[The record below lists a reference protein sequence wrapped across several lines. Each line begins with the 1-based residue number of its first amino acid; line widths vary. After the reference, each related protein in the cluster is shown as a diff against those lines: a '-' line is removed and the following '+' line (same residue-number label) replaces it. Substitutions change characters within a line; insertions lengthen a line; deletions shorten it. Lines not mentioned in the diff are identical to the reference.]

1 MASVSLRCCF
11 HQVTSIDP
19 LRSGPRIAF
28 SLELDPL
35 SCWPR
40 PLTCQ
45 PTKSTAAKATPAVTR
60 WLGWGG
66 GRSCFSIQMLFRG
79 WGYKAGCG
87 CKSIVCAAVRRDFSV
102 SSLTLGLAVLSAPSV
117 QVPYSQVSAPEA
129 APEHRSLLM
138 VEEVHGG
145 GRGWGSI
152 EPTWVGALPGCWR
165 GRGQHRGRGAT
176 VVFFSGHQSAMAVC
190 CMMVQAS
197 AKTSPFIELLPPSV
211 SCRMSPHSP
220 QQSSAWVCSPDLTF
234 QHPALVCSSGHSLRL
249 GGQGRGQ
256 YPVYRSHSLL
266 LPQTVGVF
274 SSHREWGSPSVSS
287 GLPLLVRS
295 FSGCGDLSSL
305 QIPPGLQVPL
315 HFLSCSF
322 SFFFLLSYLSKQES
336 FLTFSLST
344 ACVHRGLWKFFR
356 FWCILVV
363 FVERDKLSL
372 PDPLASWSFCLY
384 FIFKQAK
391 DSSLF
396 SKSLRIF
403 PENSR

>member
-60 WLGWGG
+60 WLVGG
-66 GRSCFSIQMLFRG
+66 EALLFHSDALQGLRLQT
-79 WGYKAGCG
+79 GCG

-152 EPTWVGALPGCWR
+152 EPT
-165 GRGQHRGRGAT
+165 
-176 VVFFSGHQSAMAVC
+176 
-190 CMMVQAS
+190 
-197 AKTSPFIELLPPSV
+197 
-211 SCRMSPHSP
+211 
-220 QQSSAWVCSPDLTF
+220 
-234 QHPALVCSSGHSLRL
+234 
-249 GGQGRGQ
+249 
-256 YPVYRSHSLL
+256 
-266 LPQTVGVF
+266 
-274 SSHREWGSPSVSS
+274 
-287 GLPLLVRS
+287 
-295 FSGCGDLSSL
+295 
-305 QIPPGLQVPL
+305 
-315 HFLSCSF
+315 
-322 SFFFLLSYLSKQES
+322 
-336 FLTFSLST
+336 
-344 ACVHRGLWKFFR
+344 
-356 FWCILVV
+356 
-363 FVERDKLSL
+363 
-372 PDPLASWSFCLY
+372 
-384 FIFKQAK
+384 
-391 DSSLF
+391 
-396 SKSLRIF
+396 
-403 PENSR
+403 